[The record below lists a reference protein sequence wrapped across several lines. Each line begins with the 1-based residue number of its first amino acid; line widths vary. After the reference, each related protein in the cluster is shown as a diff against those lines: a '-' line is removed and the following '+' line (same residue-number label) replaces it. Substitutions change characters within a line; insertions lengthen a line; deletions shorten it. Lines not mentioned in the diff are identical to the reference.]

1 MFFICFFMPP
11 LHPLNETVSEYHGTH
26 VIINCVANRSNKKHS
41 IFLVH
46 LKHMHFWYL
55 IFRYKKQQAS
65 HVVHPLAMESRGEI
79 SVILPAIESISIPFQ
94 SISAGVST
102 PNAMAI
108 FWPQNPSETQSLQGV
123 TGLRVRD
130 GFPAPMT
137 LPLAKKGPG
146 NSQSPAYCL
155 GHVFGQL
162 AHPTESQAVIIQVL
176 NGIHMYVCI
185 WDHMILACFA
195 CCICSKHEF
204 MILIVYISVCYH
216 GTWKMVVQ

>member
-108 FWPQNPSETQSLQGV
+108 FLTAESFRNTKSPRGYGV
-123 TGLRVRD
+123 TRSWRVPRPHD
-130 GFPAPMT
+130 VTAGQ
-137 LPLAKKGPG
+137 KGAW
-146 NSQSPAYCL
+146 Q
-155 GHVFGQL
+155 
-162 AHPTESQAVIIQVL
+162 
-176 NGIHMYVCI
+176 
-185 WDHMILACFA
+185 
-195 CCICSKHEF
+195 
-204 MILIVYISVCYH
+204 
-216 GTWKMVVQ
+216 